1 MTGTRMR
8 NDELLALAKDLAA
21 RLLGKHGEAGI
32 LAVGVHGPAARG
44 EDASGLDLAV
54 VTTGPEMEAPERLLR
69 HRGVVVDLGV
79 ITAEDYLA
87 EAALIGPAWPLAAD
101 QYRAMMPVYDPSG
114 FFGKLRAAHEEAMAG
129 APEGAFL
136 AAAGWNLAQALA
148 QQARAE
154 LAEAEGDQAAALFA
168 VREGALL
175 AALTLGLLGRA
186 AYRDVG
192 HAIASA
198 SAAPMPPGFAETF
211 RLAVDPDS
219 DAHLAV
225 AALGEALAALIELAR
240 RDGVPFEA
248 AELDDFL

>member
-54 VTTGPEMEAPERLLR
+54 VTTGSEVEAPERLLR

-79 ITAEDYLA
+79 ITAEGYLA
-87 EAALIGPAWPLAAD
+87 EAAVIGPAWPLATD
-101 QYRAMMPVYDPSG
+101 QYRTMVPVYDPSG
-114 FFGKLRAAHEEAMAG
+114 FFAKLRAAHEEAMAG

-154 LAEAEGDQAAALFA
+154 RAEAEGDPARAGRLPRRGTCPRLRLGGADAAR
-168 VREGALL
+168 VRRDLPARRRPGIRRAPRGRRAGRGARRPDRAGAPRRAPVRGRGAGRLPVDGALS
-175 AALTLGLLGRA
+175 RA
-186 AYRDVG
+186 T
-192 HAIASA
+192 IQ
-198 SAAPMPPGFAETF
+198 
-211 RLAVDPDS
+211 
-219 DAHLAV
+219 
-225 AALGEALAALIELAR
+225 GESR
-240 RDGVPFEA
+240 
-248 AELDDFL
+248 